1 MGCCV
6 ARGACAADRSALKED
21 PPLEPAG
28 GDGAPGGEPAG
39 GDGAPGGEA
48 GEQQPHMPVLQEV
61 EYDTVEKYNQWQ
73 RLGGFELSSV
83 LTSGAALLLDAEW
96 MVQQAESSGI
106 LKPRQALPPAAF
118 QSYSGVL
125 AGTPACSTP
134 VPKLHV
140 VCVSHC
146 WLQADHPDP
155 RGHNLRILARALRLL
170 DAHVYG
176 PRPQRMG
183 RWAVFMDLCCIHQ
196 NCRDSKGVPQQR
208 TYQRLEG
215 SDKFADGAIGRF
227 DSENVLF
234 KEALGSLG
242 SFYSHPCTY
251 VFMLTKFPEDYQTAA
266 YTHSADTEQYFNRGW
281 CYCESSWAVLT
292 KPSDLTLNLGLST
305 GDEISYSKL
314 VEVCSAER
322 KPPVFPDAFEVELQ
336 RKAFTNGKDDR
347 PRVAELYRDAFA
359 QRLKY
364 SQRLSFRNLQWD
376 AEHMKQLVTAL
387 AASGGGPN
395 LQLLD
400 LCGNRAGDEGVA
412 LLVEA
417 LRAPGAFPKLREL
430 NLRENQIGAA
440 GAAHLAEGAPGVG
453 HAAQAGDS
461 APRREWDRERGRVAP
476 EECAACAGGRAEA
489 AEADASGQHDRKTN
503 EDRAERMRPGSTA
516 GQVVIPVA
524 IRRLGLTR
532 TGSTCIRSRERGES
546 VFAAHSLQACTNQIF
561 RGF

>member
-1 MGCCV
+1 
-6 ARGACAADRSALKED
+6 
-21 PPLEPAG
+21 
-28 GDGAPGGEPAG
+28 
-39 GDGAPGGEA
+39 
-48 GEQQPHMPVLQEV
+48 
-61 EYDTVEKYNQWQ
+61 
-73 RLGGFELSSV
+73 
-83 LTSGAALLLDAEW
+83 
-96 MVQQAESSGI
+96 
-106 LKPRQALPPAAF
+106 LPPAAF

-266 YTHSADTEQYFNRGW
+266 YTHSGNTEQYFNRGW

-359 QRLKY
+359 KRLQY
-364 SQRLSFRNLQWD
+364 SQRLLFRNLQWD
-376 AEHMKQLVTAL
+376 DEHMKQLVTAL
-387 AASGGGPN
+387 AASGAGPN

-400 LCGNRAGDEGVA
+400 LRGNRAGDEGA
-412 LLVEA
+412 ARLAEA
-417 LRAPGAFPKLREL
+417 FRAPGAFPKLREL
-430 NLRENQIGAA
+430 NLSENQLGAA
-440 GAAHLAEGAPGVG
+440 GAAHLAEAFRAPGAFPELCELNLSENQIGAAGAEKMARALQASGTLPKLEILLLDGNGIGNVG
-453 HAAQAGDS
+453 ALHLKN
-461 APRREWDRERGRVAP
+461 VLLAP
-476 EECAACAGGRAEA
+476 EAVPRLQRLTLRGNMIGKRTRIELKGCGLGRL
-489 AEADASGQHDRKTN
+489 
-503 EDRAERMRPGSTA
+503 
-516 GQVVIPVA
+516 PV
-524 IRRLGLTR
+524 RW
-532 TGSTCIRSRERGES
+532 S
-546 VFAAHSLQACTNQIF
+546 F
-561 RGF
+561 RWQFDDSD

>member
-1 MGCCV
+1 MLV
-6 ARGACAADRSALKED
+6 SRK
-21 PPLEPAG
+21 
-28 GDGAPGGEPAG
+28 
-39 GDGAPGGEA
+39 
-48 GEQQPHMPVLQEV
+48 V
-61 EYDTVEKYNQWQ
+61 ECSDDKFNKWIE
-73 RLGGFELSSV
+73 LGGWEFFSV

-96 MVQQAESSGI
+96 MVQQAESGGI

-118 QSYSGVL
+118 KSESGVV
-125 AGTPACSTP
+125 AGTPTCYMP
-134 VPKLHV
+134 DPKLHV
-140 VCVSHC
+140 VCISHC

-170 DAHVYG
+170 DANMWGPG
-176 PRPQRMG
+176 PRRMG
-183 RWAVFMDLCCIHQ
+183 PWAVFMDLCCIHQ
-196 NCRDSKGVPQQR
+196 NCRDRKGVPQQR

-305 GDEISYSKL
+305 GDEISYRKL

-359 QRLKY
+359 KRLQY
-364 SQRLSFRNLQWD
+364 SQRLLFRNLQWD
-376 AEHMKQLVTAL
+376 DEHMKQLVTAL
-387 AASGGGPN
+387 AASGAGPN

-400 LCGNRAGDEGVA
+400 LRGNRAGDEGA
-412 LLVEA
+412 ARLAEA
-417 LRAPGAFPKLREL
+417 FRAPGAFPKLREL
-430 NLRENQIGAA
+430 NLSENQLGAA
-440 GAAHLAEGAPGVG
+440 GAAHLAEAFQASGTLPELESLHLDGNRIGKEGAWHLQKALRAPGAV
-453 HAAQAGDS
+453 
-461 APRREWDRERGRVAP
+461 PRLKRLTLKDNSIGKRTKIELKAVLR
-476 EECAACAGGRAEA
+476 
-489 AEADASGQHDRKTN
+489 
-503 EDRAERMRPGSTA
+503 RPGMWEFSC
-516 GQVVIPVA
+516 Q
-524 IRRLGLTR
+524 LDD
-532 TGSTCIRSRERGES
+532 
-546 VFAAHSLQACTNQIF
+546 
-561 RGF
+561 